1 MDSMSV
7 VLTQLKS
14 KKSWQDFIESTSIG
28 PLLTKIH
35 FSYEARA
42 SKGERARCDGEKG
55 APAYVPS
62 KGEVYDVS
70 ESFPWKD
77 GNHQVLHRDGVG
89 LTDAMEPVPHGLDV
103 LEKAQAIRPLHA
115 KEPRS
120 EHWCSWCA
128 FSSGINLRIQIS
140 IHP

>member
-1 MDSMSV
+1 MKPALAKESMHAAMERRE
-7 VLTQLKS
+7 LQHT
-14 KKSWQDFIESTSIG
+14 FR
-28 PLLTKIH
+28 TKGKYTMYQ
-35 FSYEARA
+35 SL
-42 SKGERARCDGEKG
+42 
-55 APAYVPS
+55 
-62 KGEVYDVS
+62 
-70 ESFPWKD
+70 PWKD